1 MTPDPSGW
9 RISTD
14 YDRAEQLG
22 ASDLGWEW
30 LRRNER
36 YDQDYSSF
44 TRTGVDKSE
53 MTERIA
59 ERWGLRFPCRS
70 TRSSAEH
77 ARLLAA

>member
-9 RISTD
+9 RISAD
-14 YDRAEQLG
+14 YARAEQLS

-36 YDQDYSSF
+36 YDDDYQAF
-44 TRTGVDKSE
+44 TRAETEAGE
-53 MTERIA
+53 MTARIG
-59 ERWGLRFPCRS
+59 ERWGLRFPCRP
-70 TRSSAEH
+70 TRDPAGY